1 MTRRDV
7 PEPER
12 EPQSGVTLREI
23 LAFDDSGTLRLL
35 LAPADH
41 VVGVRGVAVGD
52 EGQAQPLDRRIVLA
66 VGPPASSASAAGPI
80 REAAR
85 RGACAVVL
93 RDTEGVP
100 AAPEVLAAAE
110 ESGIALLARA
120 AWADWTDTATLLRSA
135 LSYAEAGRTGETA
148 TTGDTSAGG
157 LAALASTIAENTG
170 GSITI
175 EDTRFR
181 VLAHSATRPEADGV
195 RRSTILGGR
204 VPQWRVAELRRSGI
218 LRALWTSRDVIHRAA
233 EGNSPERLI
242 IAVRSGSE
250 VLGSIW
256 AARDGR
262 ALSAQAADALR
273 RGAEAAAPHL
283 VQHRLRE
290 SGAVR
295 RRNHA
300 LSGLLYGRGD
310 RRTHAWSLGLP
321 PDAPCAVLV
330 AERDGTAGASADRVL
345 DVLALQ
351 ASSYHPSARVLREKD
366 RLLVLLPVERGED
379 REVLRLARELD
390 ALAVSMPGSAPV
402 RVGAGPVV
410 PTALRATASCEEAAL
425 VVRVLSN
432 RAADGGE
439 PEPLRYAGAAE
450 VGASLDVLRVLDA
463 VRPVWEAGSGPVHDL
478 VRSDLATGGELVRSL
493 AAYFDASGDV
503 GRAARKLVLHPN
515 TLRYRLRRA
524 RERYGID
531 LDDPDTR
538 LLITLAVRLSG

>member
-23 LAFDDSGTLRLL
+23 LAFDDGGTLRLL

-52 EGQAQPLDRRIVLA
+52 EGQAQPLDQRIVLA
-66 VGPPASSASAAGPI
+66 VGPPASSADAAGPV

-85 RGACAVVL
+85 RGACAIVL

-135 LSYAEAGRTGETA
+135 LSYAATDRTGETA
-148 TTGDTSAGG
+148 ITADTSVGG
-157 LAALASTIAENTG
+157 LAALASAIAENTG

-204 VPQWRVAELRRSGI
+204 VPEWRVAELRRSGI

-233 EGNSPERLI
+233 EGDSPERLI

-256 AARDGR
+256 AATDGR
-262 ALSAQAADALR
+262 ELSAQAADALR
-273 RGAEAAAPHL
+273 RGAELAAPPPGAAPAA
-283 VQHRLRE
+283 RE
-290 SGAVR
+290 RGRAPEEACAARSAVR
-295 RRNHA
+295 
-300 LSGLLYGRGD
+300 
-310 RRTHAWSLGLP
+310 AWGP
-321 PDAPCAVLV
+321 AHPRLV
-330 AERDGTAGASADRVL
+330 
-345 DVLALQ
+345 
-351 ASSYHPSARVLREKD
+351 
-366 RLLVLLPVERGED
+366 
-379 REVLRLARELD
+379 
-390 ALAVSMPGSAPV
+390 
-402 RVGAGPVV
+402 
-410 PTALRATASCEEAAL
+410 
-425 VVRVLSN
+425 
-432 RAADGGE
+432 
-439 PEPLRYAGAAE
+439 AGAAT
-450 VGASLDVLRVLDA
+450 GRA
-463 VRPVWEAGSGPVHDL
+463 VRGPGRRTRRRGRAVGRPRPRGTRPARIL
-478 VRSDLATGGELVRSL
+478 VPPLGT
-493 AAYFDASGDV
+493 
-503 GRAARKLVLHPN
+503 RAARRGPAAGAA
-515 TLRYRLRRA
+515 A
-524 RERYGID
+524 R
-531 LDDPDTR
+531 
-538 LLITLAVRLSG
+538 